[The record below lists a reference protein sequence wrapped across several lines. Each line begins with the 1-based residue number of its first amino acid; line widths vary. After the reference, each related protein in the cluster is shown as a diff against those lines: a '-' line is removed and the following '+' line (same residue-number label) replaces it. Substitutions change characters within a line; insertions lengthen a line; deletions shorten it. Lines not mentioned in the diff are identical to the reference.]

1 MRDSFNTAIIPKPT
15 DRDAY
20 KRASCVLF
28 WLGVAIVFILLL
40 AGCKATSFS
49 TTSKDGTVTKAS
61 DRRLF
66 ISTGADFNYEVA
78 TNGTR
83 KISATVQSSPATE
96 AIKAAASGAAEG
108 VTRAFKP

>member
-1 MRDSFNTAIIPKPT
+1 MKIIVIMF
-15 DRDAY
+15 A
-20 KRASCVLF
+20 A
-28 WLGVAIVFILLL
+28 ALLL
-40 AGCKATSFS
+40 SGCKSTSFS
-49 TTSKDGTVTKAS
+49 TKHSDGTVTKAS

-66 ISTGADFNYEVA
+66 ISTGADFSYEVN

-108 VTRAFKP
+108 VGRALKPVP